1 MSGVFNRLVP
11 ASITAEPREM
21 TGSGRLRLGLKAA
34 LLVGSAV
41 LPATGAMAQQT
52 PPQTPDAT
60 QPAAQSAEP
69 TTAPN
74 TDAQSDGQTLN
85 DIVVVGNTSG
95 KRTLFNSSSDVTLAN
110 AADIQ
115 RKAPRSTA
123 EALELVPGIF
133 VEGTAGAVSN
143 NYSVRG
149 LRGGAQTFIQLEE
162 DGMPI
167 IYGGGG
173 ADEYF
178 QNDITID
185 RLEAVEGGTSGVL
198 AVNGAAATIN
208 FISLKPSY
216 DRATAMARFTGTSY
230 GELRTDGY
238 FSAPITDN
246 VAFSVGGYVTS
257 NPGFRRS
264 DFDYTTYHFKAMLET
279 KFAGGGFLRFTFKK
293 GDQHDAYYADM
304 PFTSNGGKI
313 GDVPG
318 LNGLR
323 DNIAGRAFG
332 QILVP
337 DSCATGTCLRPFSL
351 SDGIHTQTTQYR
363 IDLEKPI
370 TDKISVFARARYL
383 KSSFDFN
390 GIFPGSNGQP
400 PASAVTYLTQGISP
414 LDQPVR
420 DAQGNIIQPGFLTR
434 GAMAFPGT
442 TSFGI
447 RNVVTGQVIPVSD
460 TATLNALNGNGLLQ
474 QTVLNHQRLDSK
486 DFGTDFGVKF
496 DFGSG
501 AIDNSLTI
509 GGMYY
514 NVTKY
519 NDQSA
524 TASLIN
530 DVTNGSNIYDVVAL
544 NAQNNV
550 IGQLTNNGMVSYGDW
565 GQGIFKD
572 KLESISGYFN
582 DELKIGDNLHI
593 DFGARYE
600 HVHDRVDMGNSYAVN
615 PPVPAGTPG
624 IIPTL
629 GQSFNGTYTRQEGS
643 YDHVAATAGINYTLT
658 RNFSVYARYARGFQ
672 TSAGDNGG
680 IHQPANLTLYEAG
693 VRFQSRMLVGSLVA
707 FKTEFRNQGYTFLD
721 PSDPTKVSNATA
733 DDNIKGIQLDFDLK
747 PVDFFKLS
755 LSGVYQDPKLQ
766 NLRFDGTAQPQYEGN
781 TPERTPK
788 KLLTVTPQF
797 ILPGGLGEIYGR
809 YKYIGKIYADAG
821 NGVALPAYGVF
832 SVGGSIN
839 LSSKINLN
847 VSVDNLTNARGYTEG
862 NPRQGQTQSIVNGY
876 FYGRGIVGRNVLAS
890 ITAKF

>member
-1 MSGVFNRLVP
+1 MSGVFDRFVT
-11 ASITAEPREM
+11 ACVTAEQRGT
-21 TGSGRLRLGLKAA
+21 TGSGRLRLGFKAA
-34 LLVGSAV
+34 LLVGSAI
-41 LPATGAMAQQT
+41 LPATGAMAQET
-52 PPQTPDAT
+52 PGAT
-60 QPAAQSAEP
+60 QSAP
-69 TTAPN
+69 PSTDQATPSN
-74 TDAQSDGQTLN
+74 TEAQSDGQTLN

-238 FSAPITDN
+238 FSAPLADN

-400 PASAVTYLTQGISP
+400 PASAVTYLTPGASPISS
-414 LDQPVR
+414 LL
-420 DAQGNIIQPGFLTR
+420 ALGT
-434 GAMAFPGT
+434 AAYGT
-442 TSFGI
+442 TNFGI

-486 DFGTDFGVKF
+486 DFGSDFGVTF
-496 DFGSG
+496 DFGGG
-501 AIDNSLTI
+501 AIDNSLTV

-544 NAQNNV
+544 NASNGV

-572 KLESISGYFN
+572 KLESISAYFN

-600 HVHDRVDMGNSYAVN
+600 HVKDRVDIGNQAAVN

-624 IIPTL
+624 LIPTL
-629 GQSFNGTYTRQEGS
+629 GASFDGTYTRQEGS
-643 YDHVAATAGINYTLT
+643 YDHLAATAGINYTLT

-680 IHQPANLTLYEAG
+680 VHLPANLTLYEAG

-721 PSDPTKVSNATA
+721 PSDPTKVTNATA

-755 LSGVYQDPKLQ
+755 LSGVYQDPQLQ
-766 NLRFDGTAQPQYEGN
+766 NLRFNGTAQPQYEGN

-788 KLLTVTPQF
+788 ELLTVTPQF

-809 YKYIGKIYADAG
+809 YKYIGKIFADAG

>member
-1 MSGVFNRLVP
+1 MAGVFDRFVP
-11 ASITAEPREM
+11 ACITAEQRET
-21 TGSGRLRLGLKAA
+21 TGGGRLRLGLKAA
-34 LLVGSAV
+34 LLVGSAI
-41 LPATGAMAQQT
+41 LPVTGAMAQET
-52 PPQTPDAT
+52 PSAT
-60 QPAAQSAEP
+60 QPGPQSTDQATQP
-69 TTAPN
+69 STDAPPN
-74 TDAQSDGQTLN
+74 TEAQSDGQTLN
-85 DIVVVGNTSG
+85 DIVIVGNTSG

-110 AADIQ
+110 AADLQ

-208 FISLKPSY
+208 FISVKPNY
-216 DRATAMARFTGTSY
+216 DHATAMTRFTGTSY
-230 GELRTDGY
+230 GEMRADGY
-238 FSAPITDN
+238 FSAPLADN

-304 PFTSNGGKI
+304 PFTSDGNGKI

-363 IDLEKPI
+363 IDLEKPL

-400 PASAVTYLTQGISP
+400 PASAVTYLTPGASPISS
-414 LDQPVR
+414 LL
-420 DAQGNIIQPGFLTR
+420 AL
-434 GAMAFPGT
+434 GT
-442 TSFGI
+442 TAYGTTNFGI
-447 RNVVTGQVIPVSD
+447 RNVLTGQVIPVSD

-474 QTVLNHQRLDSK
+474 QTVLNHQSLDSK
-486 DFGTDFGVKF
+486 DFGSDFGVKF
-496 DFGSG
+496 DFGGG

-600 HVHDRVDMGNSYAVN
+600 HVKDRVDIGNQAAVN

-624 IIPTL
+624 LIPTL
-629 GQSFNGTYTRQEGS
+629 GASFDGTYTRAEGS
-643 YDHVAATAGINYTLT
+643 YDHLAATAGINYTLT

-680 IHQPANLTLYEAG
+680 VHLPANLTLYEAG
-693 VRFQSRMLVGSLVA
+693 LRFQSRMLVGSLVA

-721 PSDPTKVSNATA
+721 PSDPTQVTNATA

-755 LSGVYQDPKLQ
+755 VSGVYQDPKLQ
-766 NLRFDGTAQPQYEGN
+766 NLRFNGTAQPQYEGN

-788 KLLTVTPQF
+788 ELLTVTPQI

-809 YKYIGKIYADAG
+809 YKYIGKIFADAG

>member
-11 ASITAEPREM
+11 ASITAEPRET

-238 FSAPITDN
+238 FSAPLADN

-486 DFGTDFGVKF
+486 DFGSDFGVKF
-496 DFGSG
+496 DFGGG

-643 YDHVAATAGINYTLT
+643 YDHLAATAGINYTLT

-847 VSVDNLTNARGYTEG
+847 VSVDNLTNVRGYTEG

>member
-1 MSGVFNRLVP
+1 MAGVLVRPWLAESFRARGVRSGGK
-11 ASITAEPREM
+11 TA
-21 TGSGRLRLGLKAA
+21 LGLKTA
-34 LLVGSAV
+34 LLLGTAACPWA
-41 LPATGAMAQQT
+41 PAFAQET
-52 PPQTPDAT
+52 PPASNAQPAPQSTAAD
-60 QPAAQSAEP
+60 QPAA
-69 TTAPN
+69 
-74 TDAQSDGQTLN
+74 DAQSGDSLN
-85 DIVVVGNTSG
+85 DIVVIGNTSG
-95 KRTLFNSSSDVTLAN
+95 KRTLFNSSSDVTLASN
-110 AADIQ
+110 ADIL
-115 RKAPRSTA
+115 RKAPRTTA

-133 VEGTAGAVSN
+133 VENTAGAVSN

-149 LRGGAQTFIQLEE
+149 LRGGGQTFIQLEE

-216 DRATAMARFTGTSY
+216 DRATAMTRFTGTSY
-230 GELRTDGY
+230 GELRADAY
-238 FSAPITDN
+238 FSAPIANN

-257 NPGFRRS
+257 NPGIRRS
-264 DFDYTTYHFKAMLET
+264 DFDYNTYHVKAMLET
-279 KFAGGGFLRFTFKK
+279 QFSGGGFLRLTVKK

-304 PFTSNGGKI
+304 PYASDGNGTI
-313 GDVPG
+313 RDVPG

-351 SDGIHTQTTQYR
+351 TDGIHTQTTQYR
-363 IDLEKPI
+363 IDLEKPLS
-370 TDKISVFARARYL
+370 DKISVFARARYL
-383 KSSFDFN
+383 VAKFDFN

-400 PASAVTYLTQGISP
+400 PASALTYLTQGISP
-414 LDQPVR
+414 IDQPVR
-420 DAQGNIIQPGFLTR
+420 DAQGNIVTDGFLTR

-447 RNVVTGQVIPVSD
+447 RNVLTGQVIPSSD

-474 QTVLNHQRLDSK
+474 QTVLNHQLADSK
-486 DFGTDFGVKF
+486 DFGSDFGVKF
-496 DFGSG
+496 DFGGG

-514 NVTKY
+514 NVWKY

-544 NAQNNV
+544 NAQNKV
-550 IGQLTNNGMVSYGDW
+550 VGQLTNNGMISYGDW

-572 KLESISGYFN
+572 KLESLSGYFN

-593 DFGARYE
+593 DFGLRYE
-600 HVHDRVDMGNSYAVN
+600 HVNDRVDIGNSYAVN

-624 IIPTL
+624 IIQTL
-629 GQSFNGTYTRQEGS
+629 GQSFNGTYSRQEGS
-643 YDHVAATAGINYTLT
+643 YDHLAGTAGVNYTLT
-658 RNFSVYARYARGFQ
+658 RQFSVYARYARGFQ
-672 TSAGDNGG
+672 TSAGDGG
-680 IHQPANLTLYEAG
+680 GVHLPADLTLYEAG
-693 VRFQSRMLVGSLVA
+693 VRFQTKMLVGSLVA

-721 PSDPTKVSNATA
+721 PSNPTITTNATA
-733 DDNIKGIQLDFDLK
+733 DDNIKGVQLDFDLR

-755 LSGVYQDPKLQ
+755 VSGVYQDPKLQ
-766 NLRFDGTAQPQYEGN
+766 NLRFSGVAQPQYEGN

-788 KLLTVTPQF
+788 ELLTVTPSF

-832 SVGGSIN
+832 TVGGSVN
-839 LSSKINLN
+839 LGKRFTLN
-847 VSVDNLTNARGYTEG
+847 VSVDNLTNVRGYTEG

-876 FYGRGIVGRNVLAS
+876 FYGRGIIGRNLLAS

>member
-1 MSGVFNRLVP
+1 MAGVFDRFVP
-11 ASITAEPREM
+11 ACITAEQRET

-34 LLVGSAV
+34 LLVGSAI
-41 LPATGAMAQQT
+41 LPVTGAMAQET
-52 PPQTPDAT
+52 PSAT
-60 QPAAQSAEP
+60 QPAPQSTDPATQP
-69 TTAPN
+69 STDAPPN
-74 TDAQSDGQTLN
+74 TEAQSDGQTLN
-85 DIVVVGNTSG
+85 DIVIVGNTSG

-110 AADIQ
+110 AADLQ

-208 FISLKPSY
+208 FISLKPNY
-216 DRATAMARFTGTSY
+216 DHATAMTRFTGTSY
-230 GELRTDGY
+230 GEMRADGY
-238 FSAPITDN
+238 FSAPLADN

-279 KFAGGGFLRFTFKK
+279 KFSGGGFLRFTFKK

-304 PFTSNGGKI
+304 PFTSDGNGKI

-363 IDLEKPI
+363 IDLEKPL

-400 PASAVTYLTQGISP
+400 PASAVTYLTPGASPISS
-414 LDQPVR
+414 LL
-420 DAQGNIIQPGFLTR
+420 AL
-434 GAMAFPGT
+434 GT
-442 TSFGI
+442 TAYGTTNFGI
-447 RNVVTGQVIPVSD
+447 RNVLTGQVIPVSD

-474 QTVLNHQRLDSK
+474 QTVLNHQSLDSK
-486 DFGTDFGVKF
+486 DFGSDFGVKF
-496 DFGSG
+496 DFGGG

-600 HVHDRVDMGNSYAVN
+600 HVKDRVDIGNQAAVN

-624 IIPTL
+624 LIPTL
-629 GQSFNGTYTRQEGS
+629 GASFDGTYTRAEGS
-643 YDHVAATAGINYTLT
+643 YDHLAATAGINYTLT

-680 IHQPANLTLYEAG
+680 VHLPANLTLYEAG
-693 VRFQSRMLVGSLVA
+693 LRFQSRMLVGSLVA

-721 PSDPTKVSNATA
+721 PSDPTQVTNATA

-755 LSGVYQDPKLQ
+755 VSGVYQDPKLQ
-766 NLRFDGTAQPQYEGN
+766 NLRFNGTAQPQYEGN

-788 KLLTVTPQF
+788 ELLTVTPQI

-809 YKYIGKIYADAG
+809 YKYIGKIFADAG

>member
-11 ASITAEPREM
+11 ASITAEPRET

-52 PPQTPDAT
+52 PDTT

-238 FSAPITDN
+238 FSAPLADN

-337 DSCATGTCLRPFSL
+337 NSCATGTCLRPFSL

-447 RNVVTGQVIPVSD
+447 RNVLTGQVIPVSD

-486 DFGTDFGVKF
+486 DFGSDFGVKF

-643 YDHVAATAGINYTLT
+643 YDHLAATAGINYTLT

-733 DDNIKGIQLDFDLK
+733 DDNIKGIQLDLDLK

>member
-1 MSGVFNRLVP
+1 MAGVFDRFVP
-11 ASITAEPREM
+11 ACITAEQRET

-34 LLVGSAV
+34 LLVGSAI
-41 LPATGAMAQQT
+41 LPVTGAMAQET
-52 PPQTPDAT
+52 PSAT
-60 QPAAQSAEP
+60 QPAPQSTDQATQP
-69 TTAPN
+69 STDAPPN
-74 TDAQSDGQTLN
+74 TEAQSDGQTLN
-85 DIVVVGNTSG
+85 DIVIVGNTSG

-110 AADIQ
+110 AADLQ

-208 FISLKPSY
+208 FISLKPNY
-216 DRATAMARFTGTSY
+216 DHATAMTRFTGTSY
-230 GELRTDGY
+230 GEMRADGY
-238 FSAPITDN
+238 FSAPLADN

-304 PFTSNGGKI
+304 PFTSDGNGKI

-363 IDLEKPI
+363 IDLEKPL

-400 PASAVTYLTQGISP
+400 PASAVTYLTPGASPISS
-414 LDQPVR
+414 LL
-420 DAQGNIIQPGFLTR
+420 AL
-434 GAMAFPGT
+434 GT
-442 TSFGI
+442 TAYGTTNFGI
-447 RNVVTGQVIPVSD
+447 RNVLTGQVIPVSD

-474 QTVLNHQRLDSK
+474 QTVLNHQSLDSK
-486 DFGTDFGVKF
+486 DFGSDFGVKF
-496 DFGSG
+496 DFGGG

-544 NAQNNV
+544 NASNGV
-550 IGQLTNNGMVSYGDW
+550 IGQLTNNGMISYGDW

-600 HVHDRVDMGNSYAVN
+600 HVKDRVDIGNQAAVN

-624 IIPTL
+624 LIPTL
-629 GQSFNGTYTRQEGS
+629 GASFDGTYTRAEGS
-643 YDHVAATAGINYTLT
+643 YDHLAATAGINYTLT

-680 IHQPANLTLYEAG
+680 VHLPANLTLYEAG

-721 PSDPTKVSNATA
+721 PSDPTQVTNATA

-755 LSGVYQDPKLQ
+755 VSGVYQDPKLQ
-766 NLRFDGTAQPQYEGN
+766 NLRFNGTAQPQYEGN

-788 KLLTVTPQF
+788 ELLTVTPQI

-809 YKYIGKIYADAG
+809 YKYIGKIFADAG

>member
-11 ASITAEPREM
+11 ASITAVPRET

-69 TTAPN
+69 TTPPN
-74 TDAQSDGQTLN
+74 TDARSDGQTLN

-238 FSAPITDN
+238 FSAPLADN

-351 SDGIHTQTTQYR
+351 ADGIHTQTTQYR

-486 DFGTDFGVKF
+486 DFGSDFGVKF

-643 YDHVAATAGINYTLT
+643 YDHLAATAGINYTLT

-847 VSVDNLTNARGYTEG
+847 VSVDNLTNVRGYTEG

>member
-1 MSGVFNRLVP
+1 MSGVFDRFV
-11 ASITAEPREM
+11 AACVTAEQRGT
-21 TGSGRLRLGLKAA
+21 TGSGRLRLGFKAA
-34 LLVGSAV
+34 LLVGSAI
-41 LPATGAMAQQT
+41 LPATGAMAQET
-52 PPQTPDAT
+52 PGAT
-60 QPAAQSAEP
+60 QSAP
-69 TTAPN
+69 PSTDQATPSN
-74 TDAQSDGQTLN
+74 TEAQSDGQTLN

-238 FSAPITDN
+238 FSAPLADN

-400 PASAVTYLTQGISP
+400 PASAVTYLTPGASPISS
-414 LDQPVR
+414 LL
-420 DAQGNIIQPGFLTR
+420 AL
-434 GAMAFPGT
+434 GT
-442 TSFGI
+442 TAYGTTNFGI

-486 DFGTDFGVKF
+486 DFGSDFGVKF
-496 DFGSG
+496 DFGGG

-544 NAQNNV
+544 NASNGV

-572 KLESISGYFN
+572 KLESISAYFN

-600 HVHDRVDMGNSYAVN
+600 HVKDRVDIGNPAAVN

-629 GQSFNGTYTRQEGS
+629 GQSFDGTYDRKEGS
-643 YDHVAATAGINYTLT
+643 YDHLAATAGINYTLT
-658 RNFSVYARYARGFQ
+658 RNFSLYARYARGFQ

-680 IHQPANLTLYEAG
+680 IHPPANLTLYEAG

-721 PSDPTKVSNATA
+721 PSDPTKVSNALA

-755 LSGVYQDPKLQ
+755 VSGVYQDPKLQ
-766 NLRFDGTAQPQYEGN
+766 NLRFEGTPQPQYTGN

-788 KLLTVTPQF
+788 ELLTVTPQF

-809 YKYIGKIYADAG
+809 YKYIGKIFADAG

>member
-1 MSGVFNRLVP
+1 MSGVFDRFVT
-11 ASITAEPREM
+11 ACVTAEQRET
-21 TGSGRLRLGLKAA
+21 TGSGRLRLGVKAA
-34 LLVGSAV
+34 LLVGTAI
-41 LPATGAMAQQT
+41 LPLTGAMAQET
-52 PPQTPDAT
+52 PGAT
-60 QPAAQSAEP
+60 QPAPPSTDQATP
-69 TTAPN
+69 PN
-74 TDAQSDGQTLN
+74 TEAQSDGQTLN

-149 LRGGAQTFIQLEE
+149 LRGGAQTFVQLEE

-216 DRATAMARFTGTSY
+216 DRATAMTRFTGTSY
-230 GELRTDGY
+230 GELRADGY
-238 FSAPITDN
+238 FSAPLADN

-414 LDQPVR
+414 IDQPVR

-486 DFGTDFGVKF
+486 DFGSDFGVTF
-496 DFGSG
+496 DFGAG

-629 GQSFNGTYTRQEGS
+629 GQSFNGTFTRQEGS
-643 YDHVAATAGINYTLT
+643 YDHLAATAGINYTLT

-680 IHQPANLTLYEAG
+680 IHPPANLTLYEAG

-766 NLRFDGTAQPQYEGN
+766 NLRFNGTAQPQYTGN

-788 KLLTVTPQF
+788 ELLTVTPQF

-847 VSVDNLTNARGYTEG
+847 VSVDNLTNVRGYTEG

>member
-11 ASITAEPREM
+11 ASVTAEPRET

-486 DFGTDFGVKF
+486 DFGSDFGVKF

-643 YDHVAATAGINYTLT
+643 YDHLAATAGINYTLT

-847 VSVDNLTNARGYTEG
+847 VSVDNLTNVRGYTEG

>member
-1 MSGVFNRLVP
+1 MSGVFDRFVP
-11 ASITAEPREM
+11 ASVAAEQREM
-21 TGSGRLRLGLKAA
+21 TGSGRLRLGFKAA
-34 LLVGSAV
+34 LLVGSAAFP
-41 LPATGAMAQQT
+41 LSGAMAQQT
-52 PPQTPDAT
+52 PGTT
-60 QPAAQSAEP
+60 QPAPQSTDQATP
-69 TTAPN
+69 TSTDTPVN
-74 TDAQSDGQTLN
+74 TEAQSDGQTLN
-85 DIVVVGNTSG
+85 DIVIVGNTSG

-208 FISLKPSY
+208 FISVKPSY

-230 GELRTDGY
+230 GELRADAY
-238 FSAPITDN
+238 FSAPIANN

-264 DFDYTTYHFKAMLET
+264 DFDYTTYHLKAMLET
-279 KFAGGGFLRFTFKK
+279 QFSGGGFLRFTFKK

-304 PFTSNGGKI
+304 PFASDGNGTI
-313 GDVPG
+313 RDVSG

-370 TDKISVFARARYL
+370 TDKISVFARARYMTAT
-383 KSSFDFN
+383 FDFN

-400 PASAVTYLTQGISP
+400 PASAVTYLTPGQSPISGF
-414 LDQPVR
+414 LDQ
-420 DAQGNIIQPGFLTR
+420 
-434 GAMAFPGT
+434 GT
-442 TSFGI
+442 ATFGTSNFGI
-447 RNVVTGQVIPVSD
+447 RNVQTGQVIPVSD

-474 QTVLNHQRLDSK
+474 QTVLNHQLARTK
-486 DFGTDFGVKF
+486 DFGSDFGVKF
-496 DFGSG
+496 DFGGG

-514 NVTKY
+514 NVWKY

-530 DVTNGSNIYDVVAL
+530 DVTNGSNIYDIVAL

-600 HVHDRVDMGNSYAVN
+600 HVNDRVDIGNAYAVN

-624 IIPTL
+624 IIQTL
-629 GQSFNGTYTRQEGS
+629 GQSFDGTYTRESGS

-680 IHQPANLTLYEAG
+680 IHPPANLTLYEAG

-721 PSDPTKVSNATA
+721 PSDPTKVTNATA

-766 NLRFDGTAQPQYEGN
+766 NLRFEGTPQPQYTGN

-788 KLLTVTPQF
+788 ELLTVTPQF

-809 YKYIGKIYADAG
+809 YKYIGKIFADAG

-832 SVGGSIN
+832 SLGGSIN

-847 VSVDNLTNARGYTEG
+847 VSVDNLTNVRGYTEG

>member
-1 MSGVFNRLVP
+1 MSGVFGRFVSVP
-11 ASITAEPREM
+11 VTAEQRE
-21 TGSGRLRLGLKAA
+21 TLGNGRLRLGVKAA
-34 LLVGSAV
+34 LLVGSAAFP
-41 LPATGAMAQQT
+41 LSGAMAQET
-52 PPQTPDAT
+52 PGAT
-60 QPAAQSAEP
+60 QPAPQTTDQATP
-69 TTAPN
+69 TSTDTPPN
-74 TDAQSDGQTLN
+74 TEAQSDGQTLN
-85 DIVVVGNTSG
+85 DIVIVGNTSG

-133 VEGTAGAVSN
+133 VEGTAGSVSN

-149 LRGGAQTFIQLEE
+149 LRGGAQTFVQLEE

-208 FISLKPSY
+208 FISVKPSY

-230 GELRTDGY
+230 GELRADAY
-238 FSAPITDN
+238 FSAPIANN

-264 DFDYTTYHFKAMLET
+264 DFDYTTYHLKAMLET
-279 KFAGGGFLRFTFKK
+279 QFSGGGYLRFTFKK

-304 PFTSNGGKI
+304 PFASDGNGTI
-313 GDVPG
+313 RDVSG

-363 IDLEKPI
+363 IDLEKPL
-370 TDKISVFARARYL
+370 TDKISVFARARYMTAT
-383 KSSFDFN
+383 FDFN

-400 PASAVTYLTQGISP
+400 PASAVTYLTPGQSP
-414 LDQPVR
+414 ITGFLDQ
-420 DAQGNIIQPGFLTR
+420 
-434 GAMAFPGT
+434 GT
-442 TSFGI
+442 AIYGTSNFGI
-447 RNVVTGQVIPVSD
+447 RNVLTGQVIPVSD

-474 QTVLNHQRLDSK
+474 QTVLNHQLARTK
-486 DFGTDFGVKF
+486 DFGSDFGVKF

-514 NVTKY
+514 NVWKY

-530 DVTNGSNIYDVVAL
+530 DVTNGSNIYDIVAL
-544 NAQNNV
+544 NAQNQV
-550 IGQLTNNGMVSYGDW
+550 VGQLTNNGMVSYGDW

-600 HVHDRVDMGNSYAVN
+600 HVNDRVDIGNSYAVN

-624 IIPTL
+624 IIQTL
-629 GQSFNGTYTRQEGS
+629 GQSFNGTYTRVSGS

-680 IHQPANLTLYEAG
+680 VHLPANLTLYEAG

-721 PSDPTKVSNATA
+721 PSDPTKVTNATA

-766 NLRFDGTAQPQYEGN
+766 NLRFNGTAQPQYEGN

-788 KLLTVTPQF
+788 ELLTVTPQF
-797 ILPGGLGEIYGR
+797 ILPGGWGEIYGR
-809 YKYIGKIYADAG
+809 YKYIGKIFADAG

-847 VSVDNLTNARGYTEG
+847 VSVDNLTNVRGYTEG

>member
-1 MSGVFNRLVP
+1 MSGVFGRFVT
-11 ASITAEPREM
+11 ARVTAEQREA
-21 TGSGRLRLGLKAA
+21 TGGGRLRLGFKAA
-34 LLVGSAV
+34 LLVGSAI
-41 LPATGAMAQQT
+41 LPATGAMAQET
-52 PPQTPDAT
+52 PGAT
-60 QPAAQSAEP
+60 QPAPPSTDQATPS
-69 TTAPN
+69 N
-74 TDAQSDGQTLN
+74 TEVQSDGQTLN

-216 DRATAMARFTGTSY
+216 DRATAMTRFTGTSY
-230 GELRTDGY
+230 GELRADGY
-238 FSAPITDN
+238 FSAPLADN

-264 DFDYTTYHFKAMLET
+264 DFDYTTYHFKAILET

-363 IDLEKPI
+363 IDLEKPL
-370 TDKISVFARARYL
+370 TDKISIFARARYL
-383 KSSFDFN
+383 KASFDFN

-400 PASAVTYLTQGISP
+400 PASAVTYLTPGASPISA
-414 LDQPVR
+414 LL
-420 DAQGNIIQPGFLTR
+420 AQGT
-434 GAMAFPGT
+434 AAFGT
-442 TSFGI
+442 TNFGI
-447 RNVVTGQVIPVSD
+447 RNVLTGQVIPVSD
-460 TATLNALNGNGLLQ
+460 TATLNSLNGNGLLQ
-474 QTVLNHQRLDSK
+474 QTVLNHQLADTK
-486 DFGTDFGVKF
+486 DFGSDFGVKF
-496 DFGSG
+496 DFGGG

-565 GQGIFKD
+565 GQGIYKD

-600 HVHDRVDMGNSYAVN
+600 HVNDRVDMGNSYAVN

-629 GQSFNGTYTRQEGS
+629 GQSFNGTYTRVSGS

-680 IHQPANLTLYEAG
+680 IHLPANLTLYEAG

-721 PSDPTKVSNATA
+721 PSDPTQVTNATA

-755 LSGVYQDPKLQ
+755 VSGVYQDPKLQ
-766 NLRFDGTAQPQYEGN
+766 NLRFNGTAQPQYEGN

-788 KLLTVTPQF
+788 ELLTVTPQF

-809 YKYIGKIYADAG
+809 YKYIGKIFADAG

-847 VSVDNLTNARGYTEG
+847 VSVDNLTNVRGYTEG

>member
-1 MSGVFNRLVP
+1 MSGVFDRFVP
-11 ASITAEPREM
+11 ACVTAEQRET
-21 TGSGRLRLGLKAA
+21 TGSGRLRLGFKAA
-34 LLVGSAV
+34 LLVGSAI
-41 LPATGAMAQQT
+41 LPVTGAMAQET
-52 PPQTPDAT
+52 PSAT
-60 QPAAQSAEP
+60 QPAPQ
-69 TTAPN
+69 TTDQATPSSTDTPPN
-74 TDAQSDGQTLN
+74 TEAQSDGQTLN
-85 DIVVVGNTSG
+85 DIVIVGNTSG

-208 FISLKPSY
+208 FISVKPSY
-216 DRATAMARFTGTSY
+216 DHATAMARFTGTSY
-230 GELRTDGY
+230 GELRADGY
-238 FSAPITDN
+238 FSAPLADN

-304 PFTSNGGKI
+304 PFTSDGNGKI

-351 SDGIHTQTTQYR
+351 ADGIHTQTTQYR
-363 IDLEKPI
+363 IDLEKPL

-400 PASAVTYLTQGISP
+400 PASAVTYLTPGTSPISS
-414 LDQPVR
+414 LL
-420 DAQGNIIQPGFLTR
+420 AQGT
-434 GAMAFPGT
+434 AAFGT
-442 TSFGI
+442 TNFGI
-447 RNVVTGQVIPVSD
+447 RNVLTGQVIPVSD

-474 QTVLNHQRLDSK
+474 QTVLNHQLTDSK
-486 DFGTDFGVKF
+486 DFGSDFGVTF
-496 DFGSG
+496 DFGG
-501 AIDNSLTI
+501 GGIDNSLTI

-544 NAQNNV
+544 NASNGV

-600 HVHDRVDMGNSYAVN
+600 HVKDRVDIGNQAAVN
-615 PPVPAGTPG
+615 PPVPPGTPG
-624 IIPTL
+624 LVQTL
-629 GQSFNGTYTRQEGS
+629 GASFDGTYTRAEGS
-643 YDHVAATAGINYTLT
+643 YDHLAATAGINYTLT

-680 IHQPANLTLYEAG
+680 VHLPANLTLYEAG

-721 PSDPTKVSNATA
+721 PSDPTQVTNATA

-766 NLRFDGTAQPQYEGN
+766 NLRFNGTAQPQYEGN

-788 KLLTVTPQF
+788 ELLTVTPQF

-809 YKYIGKIYADAG
+809 YKYIGKIFADAG

-832 SVGGSIN
+832 SVGGSVN

>member
-486 DFGTDFGVKF
+486 DFGSDFGVKF

>member
-1 MSGVFNRLVP
+1 
-11 ASITAEPREM
+11 
-21 TGSGRLRLGLKAA
+21 
-34 LLVGSAV
+34 
-41 LPATGAMAQQT
+41 
-52 PPQTPDAT
+52 
-60 QPAAQSAEP
+60 
-69 TTAPN
+69 
-74 TDAQSDGQTLN
+74 
-85 DIVVVGNTSG
+85 
-95 KRTLFNSSSDVTLAN
+95 
-110 AADIQ
+110 
-115 RKAPRSTA
+115 
-123 EALELVPGIF
+123 
-133 VEGTAGAVSN
+133 
-143 NYSVRG
+143 
-149 LRGGAQTFIQLEE
+149 
-162 DGMPI
+162 
-167 IYGGGG
+167 
-173 ADEYF
+173 
-178 QNDITID
+178 
-185 RLEAVEGGTSGVL
+185 
-198 AVNGAAATIN
+198 
-208 FISLKPSY
+208 
-216 DRATAMARFTGTSY
+216 
-230 GELRTDGY
+230 
-238 FSAPITDN
+238 
-246 VAFSVGGYVTS
+246 
-257 NPGFRRS
+257 
-264 DFDYTTYHFKAMLET
+264 
-279 KFAGGGFLRFTFKK
+279 
-293 GDQHDAYYADM
+293 
-304 PFTSNGGKI
+304 
-313 GDVPG
+313 
-318 LNGLR
+318 
-323 DNIAGRAFG
+323 
-332 QILVP
+332 
-337 DSCATGTCLRPFSL
+337 
-351 SDGIHTQTTQYR
+351 
-363 IDLEKPI
+363 
-370 TDKISVFARARYL
+370 
-383 KSSFDFN
+383 
-390 GIFPGSNGQP
+390 
-400 PASAVTYLTQGISP
+400 
-414 LDQPVR
+414 
-420 DAQGNIIQPGFLTR
+420 
-434 GAMAFPGT
+434 MAFPGT

-486 DFGTDFGVKF
+486 DFGSDFGVKF

>member
-11 ASITAEPREM
+11 ASVAAEPRET
-21 TGSGRLRLGLKAA
+21 TGGGRLRLGFKAA

-41 LPATGAMAQQT
+41 LPATGAIAQQAPQQT
-52 PPQTPDAT
+52 PDTT
-60 QPAAQSAEP
+60 QPAPQSAEP
-69 TTAPN
+69 TTPPN
-74 TDAQSDGQTLN
+74 TDAPSGGQTLN

-208 FISLKPSY
+208 FISVKPSY
-216 DRATAMARFTGTSY
+216 DRVTAMARFTGTSY

-238 FSAPITDN
+238 FSAPLADN

-264 DFDYTTYHFKAMLET
+264 DFDYTTYHLKAMLET

-304 PFTSNGGKI
+304 PFASDGNGKI
-313 GDVPG
+313 RDVPG

-351 SDGIHTQTTQYR
+351 SQGIHTQTTQYR
-363 IDLEKPI
+363 IDLEKPL

-383 KSSFDFN
+383 TATFDFN

-400 PASAVTYLTQGISP
+400 PASAVTYLTPGASPISA
-414 LDQPVR
+414 LL
-420 DAQGNIIQPGFLTR
+420 AQGTT
-434 GAMAFPGT
+434 AFGT
-442 TSFGI
+442 TNFGI
-447 RNVVTGQVIPVSD
+447 RNVLTGQVIPVSD

-474 QTVLNHQRLDSK
+474 QTVLNRQLARTK
-486 DFGTDFGVKF
+486 DFGSDFGVTF
-496 DFGSG
+496 DFGGG

-514 NVTKY
+514 NVWKY

-565 GQGIFKD
+565 GQGIYKD

-629 GQSFNGTYTRQEGS
+629 GQSFDGTYTRVSGS

-680 IHQPANLTLYEAG
+680 IHLPANLTLYEAG

-721 PSDPTKVSNATA
+721 PSDPTKVTNATA

-755 LSGVYQDPKLQ
+755 LSGVYQEPKLQ

-788 KLLTVTPQF
+788 ELLTVTPQF

-847 VSVDNLTNARGYTEG
+847 VSVDNLTNERGYTEG

>member
-11 ASITAEPREM
+11 ASITAEPRET

-238 FSAPITDN
+238 FSAPLADN

-337 DSCATGTCLRPFSL
+337 DSCATGTCRRPFSL

-447 RNVVTGQVIPVSD
+447 RNVMTGQVIPVSD

-486 DFGTDFGVKF
+486 DFGSDFGVKF

-643 YDHVAATAGINYTLT
+643 YDHLAATAGINYTLT

-847 VSVDNLTNARGYTEG
+847 VSVDNLTNVRGYTEG

>member
-11 ASITAEPREM
+11 ASITAEPRET

-34 LLVGSAV
+34 LLVGSAI

-52 PPQTPDAT
+52 PPQTPDTT
-60 QPAAQSAEP
+60 QPAPQSGEP
-69 TTAPN
+69 TTPPN
-74 TDAQSDGQTLN
+74 TDAQSGGQTLN

-370 TDKISVFARARYL
+370 TDKVSVFARARYL

-486 DFGTDFGVKF
+486 DFGSDFGVKF
-496 DFGSG
+496 DFGGG

-643 YDHVAATAGINYTLT
+643 YDHLAATAGINYTLT

-680 IHQPANLTLYEAG
+680 IHLPANLTLYEAG

>member
-11 ASITAEPREM
+11 APVTAEPRET
-21 TGSGRLRLGLKAA
+21 TGSGRLRLGFKAA

-52 PPQTPDAT
+52 PPQTPDTT
-60 QPAAQSAEP
+60 QPAPQTAAP
-69 TTAPN
+69 TATPN
-74 TDAQSDGQTLN
+74 TDAQSGDQTLN

-246 VAFSVGGYVTS
+246 IAFSVGGYVTS

-264 DFDYTTYHFKAMLET
+264 DFDYTTYHLKAMLET

-400 PASAVTYLTQGISP
+400 PASAVTYLTPGASPISS
-414 LDQPVR
+414 LL
-420 DAQGNIIQPGFLTR
+420 AL
-434 GAMAFPGT
+434 GT
-442 TSFGI
+442 TAYGTTNFGI

-486 DFGTDFGVKF
+486 DFGSDFGVKF
-496 DFGSG
+496 DFGGG

-572 KLESISGYFN
+572 KLESISAYFN

-600 HVHDRVDMGNSYAVN
+600 HVKDRVDIGNPAAVN

-629 GQSFNGTYTRQEGS
+629 GQSFDGTYDRKEGS
-643 YDHVAATAGINYTLT
+643 YDHLAATAGINYTLT
-658 RNFSVYARYARGFQ
+658 RNFSLYARYARGFQ

-680 IHQPANLTLYEAG
+680 IHPPANLTLYEAG
-693 VRFQSRMLVGSLVA
+693 VRFQSRILVGSLVA

-721 PSDPTKVSNATA
+721 PSDPTQVSNALA

-755 LSGVYQDPKLQ
+755 VSGVYQDPKLQ
-766 NLRFDGTAQPQYEGN
+766 NLRFEGTPQPQYTGN

-788 KLLTVTPQF
+788 ELLTVTPQF

-809 YKYIGKIYADAG
+809 YKYIGKIFADAG

>member
-1 MSGVFNRLVP
+1 
-11 ASITAEPREM
+11 
-21 TGSGRLRLGLKAA
+21 
-34 LLVGSAV
+34 
-41 LPATGAMAQQT
+41 
-52 PPQTPDAT
+52 
-60 QPAAQSAEP
+60 
-69 TTAPN
+69 
-74 TDAQSDGQTLN
+74 
-85 DIVVVGNTSG
+85 
-95 KRTLFNSSSDVTLAN
+95 
-110 AADIQ
+110 
-115 RKAPRSTA
+115 
-123 EALELVPGIF
+123 
-133 VEGTAGAVSN
+133 
-143 NYSVRG
+143 
-149 LRGGAQTFIQLEE
+149 
-162 DGMPI
+162 
-167 IYGGGG
+167 
-173 ADEYF
+173 
-178 QNDITID
+178 
-185 RLEAVEGGTSGVL
+185 
-198 AVNGAAATIN
+198 
-208 FISLKPSY
+208 
-216 DRATAMARFTGTSY
+216 
-230 GELRTDGY
+230 
-238 FSAPITDN
+238 
-246 VAFSVGGYVTS
+246 
-257 NPGFRRS
+257 
-264 DFDYTTYHFKAMLET
+264 
-279 KFAGGGFLRFTFKK
+279 
-293 GDQHDAYYADM
+293 M

-486 DFGTDFGVKF
+486 DFGSDFGVKF

-643 YDHVAATAGINYTLT
+643 YDHLAATAGINYTLT

>member
-11 ASITAEPREM
+11 ASVTAEPRET

-60 QPAAQSAEP
+60 QPAPQSAEP

-74 TDAQSDGQTLN
+74 TEAQSDGQTLN

-238 FSAPITDN
+238 FSAPLADN

-264 DFDYTTYHFKAMLET
+264 AFDYTTYHFKAMLET

-414 LDQPVR
+414 IDQPVR
-420 DAQGNIIQPGFLTR
+420 DSQGNIIQQGFLTR

-447 RNVVTGQVIPVSD
+447 RNVLTGQVIPVSD

-486 DFGTDFGVKF
+486 DFGSDFGVKF
-496 DFGSG
+496 DFGGG

-600 HVHDRVDMGNSYAVN
+600 HVKDRVDIGNQAAVN

-624 IIPTL
+624 LIPTL
-629 GQSFNGTYTRQEGS
+629 GASFDGTYTRAEGS
-643 YDHVAATAGINYTLT
+643 YDHLAATAGVNYTLT

-680 IHQPANLTLYEAG
+680 VHLPANLTLYEAG

-721 PSDPTKVSNATA
+721 PSDPTQVTNATA

-755 LSGVYQDPKLQ
+755 VSGVYQDPKLQ
-766 NLRFDGTAQPQYEGN
+766 NLRFNGTAQPQYEGN

-788 KLLTVTPQF
+788 ELLTVTPQF

-832 SVGGSIN
+832 SVGGSVN

>member
-1 MSGVFNRLVP
+1 MSGVFGRFGSVP
-11 ASITAEPREM
+11 VKAEQGETAVKAR
-21 TGSGRLRLGLKAA
+21 RRLGFKAA
-34 LLVGSAV
+34 LLVSSAIFP
-41 LPATGAMAQQT
+41 LTGAMAQEA
-52 PPQTPDAT
+52 PDAS
-60 QPAAQSAEP
+60 QPAPQSSESTTPAGSEAQP
-69 TTAPN
+69 
-74 TDAQSDGQTLN
+74 DGQTLN
-85 DIVVVGNTSG
+85 DIVVIGNTSG

-208 FISLKPSY
+208 FISVKPSY
-216 DRATAMARFTGTSY
+216 DRATAMTRFTGTSY
-230 GELRTDGY
+230 GELRADGY
-238 FSAPITDN
+238 FSAPLADN

-264 DFDYTTYHFKAMLET
+264 DFDYSTYHFKAMLET
-279 KFAGGGFLRFTFKK
+279 KFSGGGFLRFTFKK

-363 IDLEKPI
+363 IDLEKPL
-370 TDKISVFARARYL
+370 TDKIKVFARARYL

-400 PASAVTYLTQGISP
+400 PASAVTYLTPGASPISS
-414 LDQPVR
+414 LL
-420 DAQGNIIQPGFLTR
+420 A
-434 GAMAFPGT
+434 AGT
-442 TSFGI
+442 TAYGTTNFGI
-447 RNVVTGQVIPVSD
+447 RNVLTGQVIPVGN

-474 QTVLNHQRLDSK
+474 ETVLNHQRLDSK
-486 DFGTDFGVKF
+486 DFGSDFGVTF
-496 DFGSG
+496 DFGGG
-501 AIDNSLTI
+501 AFDNSLTI

-524 TASLIN
+524 TASVLN

-544 NAQNNV
+544 NASNGV
-550 IGQLTNNGMVSYGDW
+550 IGQLTNNGMISYGDW

-600 HVHDRVDMGNSYAVN
+600 HVKDRVDIGNQAAVN

-624 IIPTL
+624 LIPTL
-629 GQSFNGTYTRQEGS
+629 GASFDGTYTRAEGS
-643 YDHVAATAGINYTLT
+643 YDHLAATAGINYTLT

-680 IHQPANLTLYEAG
+680 VHLPANLTLYEAG

-721 PSDPTKVSNATA
+721 PSDPTQVSNATA

-755 LSGVYQDPKLQ
+755 VSGVYQDPKLQ
-766 NLRFDGTAQPQYEGN
+766 NLRFNGTAQPQYEGN

-788 KLLTVTPQF
+788 ELLTVTPQF
-797 ILPGGLGEIYGR
+797 ILPGGWGEIYGR
-809 YKYIGKIYADAG
+809 YKYIGKIFADAG

>member
-1 MSGVFNRLVP
+1 
-11 ASITAEPREM
+11 
-21 TGSGRLRLGLKAA
+21 
-34 LLVGSAV
+34 
-41 LPATGAMAQQT
+41 
-52 PPQTPDAT
+52 
-60 QPAAQSAEP
+60 
-69 TTAPN
+69 
-74 TDAQSDGQTLN
+74 
-85 DIVVVGNTSG
+85 
-95 KRTLFNSSSDVTLAN
+95 
-110 AADIQ
+110 
-115 RKAPRSTA
+115 
-123 EALELVPGIF
+123 
-133 VEGTAGAVSN
+133 
-143 NYSVRG
+143 
-149 LRGGAQTFIQLEE
+149 
-162 DGMPI
+162 
-167 IYGGGG
+167 
-173 ADEYF
+173 
-178 QNDITID
+178 
-185 RLEAVEGGTSGVL
+185 
-198 AVNGAAATIN
+198 
-208 FISLKPSY
+208 
-216 DRATAMARFTGTSY
+216 
-230 GELRTDGY
+230 
-238 FSAPITDN
+238 
-246 VAFSVGGYVTS
+246 
-257 NPGFRRS
+257 
-264 DFDYTTYHFKAMLET
+264 
-279 KFAGGGFLRFTFKK
+279 
-293 GDQHDAYYADM
+293 
-304 PFTSNGGKI
+304 
-313 GDVPG
+313 
-318 LNGLR
+318 
-323 DNIAGRAFG
+323 
-332 QILVP
+332 
-337 DSCATGTCLRPFSL
+337 
-351 SDGIHTQTTQYR
+351 
-363 IDLEKPI
+363 
-370 TDKISVFARARYL
+370 
-383 KSSFDFN
+383 
-390 GIFPGSNGQP
+390 
-400 PASAVTYLTQGISP
+400 
-414 LDQPVR
+414 
-420 DAQGNIIQPGFLTR
+420 
-434 GAMAFPGT
+434 
-442 TSFGI
+442 
-447 RNVVTGQVIPVSD
+447 
-460 TATLNALNGNGLLQ
+460 
-474 QTVLNHQRLDSK
+474 
-486 DFGTDFGVKF
+486 
-496 DFGSG
+496 
-501 AIDNSLTI
+501 
-509 GGMYY
+509 
-514 NVTKY
+514 
-519 NDQSA
+519 
-524 TASLIN
+524 
-530 DVTNGSNIYDVVAL
+530 VVAL

-572 KLESISGYFN
+572 KLESISAYFN

-643 YDHVAATAGINYTLT
+643 YDHLAATAGINYTLT
-658 RNFSVYARYARGFQ
+658 PNFSVYARYARGFQ

-847 VSVDNLTNARGYTEG
+847 VSVDNLTNVRGYTEG